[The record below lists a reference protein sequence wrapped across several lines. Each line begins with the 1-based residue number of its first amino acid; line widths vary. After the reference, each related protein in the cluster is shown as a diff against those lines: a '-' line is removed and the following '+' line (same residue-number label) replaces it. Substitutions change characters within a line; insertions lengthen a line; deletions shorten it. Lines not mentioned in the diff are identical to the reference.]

1 MPNLT
6 SKELDAISDEL
17 TYDQVLIKKY
27 KNYATMT
34 NDPKIKSTC
43 EQIAAQHQNHFNIL
57 MGHLN

>member
-17 TYDQVLIKKY
+17 TYEQVLIKKF

-34 NDPKIKSTC
+34 KDPKIKSTC
-43 EQIAAQHQNHFNIL
+43 EQIAAHIRTIL
-57 MGHLN
+57 IF

>member
-1 MPNLT
+1 MPHLT

-17 TYDQVLIKKY
+17 TYEQVLIKKF

-34 NDPKIKSTC
+34 KDPKIKSTC

>member
-17 TYDQVLIKKY
+17 TYEQVLIKKF

-34 NDPKIKSTC
+34 KDPTIQSTC
-43 EQIAAQHQNHFNIL
+43 EQIPPSHQNHFNIL
-57 MGHLN
+57 MGHSN

>member
-17 TYDQVLIKKY
+17 TYEQVLIKKY

-34 NDPKIKSTC
+34 NDQTIKSTY
-43 EQIAAQHQNHFNIL
+43 ERLAAQHQSHFNIL

>member
-17 TYDQVLIKKY
+17 TYEQVLSKSLKIMRQ
-27 KNYATMT
+27 MT
-34 NDPKIKSTC
+34 KDPKIKSTC

>member
-17 TYDQVLIKKY
+17 TYEQVLIKKF

-34 NDPKIKSTC
+34 KDPKIK
-43 EQIAAQHQNHFNIL
+43 FYL
-57 MGHLN
+57 